1 MTIENICI
9 RGDKTNGKRIIQF
22 FKRLGYENRHS
33 LDGNDPG
40 YYYFI
45 NHVGEIGSNQCTD
58 RTLITLSDTLL
69 PSEWCAPNTEE
80 VRKYLNPIDE
90 GCIPKCWTFIG
101 MKKDEVDCSDYTWG
115 VELLE
120 SQFKALTEDQR
131 EIEFEWTDEL
141 VREVLNSVYYP
152 KMELKEKDW
161 VEHINKFKAS
171 KREEKIKPKC
181 GICGGEQVE
190 IRGRYPGHDKRYTCP
205 TCTQERLDQISEI
218 SAKGYGRVA
227 QSKQ

>member
-1 MTIENICI
+1 MSLTIENICI

-22 FKRLGYENRHS
+22 FERLGGNNRIEQY
-33 LDGNDPG
+33 DGAGDG
-40 YYYFI
+40 YYLMD
-45 NHVGEIGSNQCTD
+45 SNNQIKH
-58 RTLITLSDTLL
+58 RGYIPQGFTLITLSDTLL
-69 PSEWCAPNTEE
+69 PSEWC
-80 VRKYLNPIDE
+80 VFDE
-90 GCIPKCWTFIG
+90 NDKLIKWSSPHLKNVKESLHLTP
-101 MKKDEVDCSDYTWG
+101 
-115 VELLE
+115 

>member
-1 MTIENICI
+1 MSLTIENICI

-22 FKRLGYENRHS
+22 FERLGYENRYK
-33 LDGNDPG
+33 LNGEYDNC
-40 YYYFI
+40 YYHAHAGLICY
-45 NHVGEIGSNQCTD
+45 NECHPSD
-58 RTLITLSDTLL
+58 KTLITLSDTLL
-69 PSEWCAPNTEE
+69 PSEWC
-80 VRKYLNPIDE
+80 VFDE
-90 GCIPKCWTFIG
+90 NDKLIKWSSPHLKNVKESLHLTP
-101 MKKDEVDCSDYTWG
+101 
-115 VELLE
+115 
-120 SQFKALTEDQR
+120 SQFKALTEDQS
-131 EIEFEWTDEL
+131 EIKFVWTDEL